1 MVFRQLARHDSMASD
16 LCCVFCYNN
25 AIFRLRLA
33 TLSDRIYRIS
43 FVNQDKIYEI
53 FAKQVYESDLYGF
66 VVVEEIVF
74 GTQSSVVIDPG
85 EERLK
90 TEFEAVKRSFIP
102 IHSVIRI
109 DEVEQPGVSKVHA
122 LDGNSTGNVSPF
134 ARPAKKKD

>member
-1 MVFRQLARHDSMASD
+1 
-16 LCCVFCYNN
+16 
-25 AIFRLRLA
+25 
-33 TLSDRIYRIS
+33 LSDRIYRIA
-43 FVNQDKIYEI
+43 FVNQDKVYEM
-53 FAKQVYESDLYGF
+53 FARQVYESDLYGF

-109 DEVEQPGVSKVHA
+109 DEVEQPGISKIHA
-122 LDGNSTGNVSPF
+122 LDSGNANNVSPF
-134 ARPAKKKD
+134 ARPASTKKKD

>member
-1 MVFRQLARHDSMASD
+1 MSE
-16 LCCVFCYNN
+16 
-25 AIFRLRLA
+25 
-33 TLSDRIYRIS
+33 RIYRIS
-43 FVNQDKIYEI
+43 FVNQDKIYEM
-53 FAKQVYESDLYGF
+53 FARQVYESDLYGF

-109 DEVEQPGVSKVHA
+109 DEVEKTGVSKIHT
-122 LDGNSTGNVSPF
+122 LDNGAAGNVSLF
-134 ARPAKKKD
+134 SRPAGGKKKD

>member
-1 MVFRQLARHDSMASD
+1 MSSERS
-16 LCCVFCYNN
+16 
-25 AIFRLRLA
+25 
-33 TLSDRIYRIS
+33 IYRIS

-53 FAKQVYESDLYGF
+53 FARQVYESDLYGF

-74 GTQSSVVIDPG
+74 GTQSSVVIDPA

-109 DEVEQPGVSKVHA
+109 DEVEHPGISKIHSLEAGGVA
-122 LDGNSTGNVSPF
+122 GNVSPF
-134 ARPAKKKD
+134 TRPAGKKKD

>member
-1 MVFRQLARHDSMASD
+1 
-16 LCCVFCYNN
+16 
-25 AIFRLRLA
+25 
-33 TLSDRIYRIS
+33 LSDRIYRIS
-43 FVNQDKIYEI
+43 FVNQDRIYEI

-90 TEFEAVKRSFIP
+90 TEFDAVKRSFIP

-109 DEVEQPGVSKVHA
+109 DEVEKPGVSKIHA
-122 LDGNSTGNVSPF
+122 MDGSTNTNVSPF
-134 ARPAKKKD
+134 ARPASNKKKD

>member
-1 MVFRQLARHDSMASD
+1 MSER
-16 LCCVFCYNN
+16 
-25 AIFRLRLA
+25 
-33 TLSDRIYRIS
+33 SDRIYRIS
-43 FVNQDKIYEI
+43 FVNQDRIYEI

-74 GTQSSVVIDPG
+74 GTQSSLVIDPG

-109 DEVEQPGVSKVHA
+109 DEVEKTGISKVHA
-122 LDGNSTGNVSPF
+122 LDGNPASNISHFP
-134 ARPAKKKD
+134 RPAGNKKND

>member
-1 MVFRQLARHDSMASD
+1 M
-16 LCCVFCYNN
+16 
-25 AIFRLRLA
+25 
-33 TLSDRIYRIS
+33 SDRIYRIS
-43 FVNQDKIYEI
+43 FVNQDKVYEM

-109 DEVEQPGVSKVHA
+109 DEVENPGVSKIHA
-122 LDGNSTGNVSPF
+122 LDSGSANNVSPF
-134 ARPAKKKD
+134 TRPASTKKKD

>member
-1 MVFRQLARHDSMASD
+1 MS
-16 LCCVFCYNN
+16 
-25 AIFRLRLA
+25 
-33 TLSDRIYRIS
+33 SDRSIYRIS

-53 FAKQVYESDLYGF
+53 FARQVYESDLYGF

-74 GTQSSVVIDPG
+74 GTQSALVIDPA

-109 DEVEQPGVSKVHA
+109 DEVEHPGVSKIHSLEAGGVA
-122 LDGNSTGNVSPF
+122 GNVSPF
-134 ARPAKKKD
+134 ARPAGKKKD

>member
-1 MVFRQLARHDSMASD
+1 MS
-16 LCCVFCYNN
+16 
-25 AIFRLRLA
+25 
-33 TLSDRIYRIS
+33 SDRSIYRIS

-53 FAKQVYESDLYGF
+53 FARQVYESDLYGF

-74 GTQSSVVIDPG
+74 GTQSTLVIDPG

-109 DEVEQPGVSKVHA
+109 DEVEHTGVSKIHSLEGGSVA
-122 LDGNSTGNVSPF
+122 GNVSPF
-134 ARPAKKKD
+134 ARPAGKKKD

>member
-1 MVFRQLARHDSMASD
+1 MS
-16 LCCVFCYNN
+16 N
-25 AIFRLRLA
+25 
-33 TLSDRIYRIS
+33 DRSIYRIS

-74 GTQSSVVIDPG
+74 GTQSTVVIDPG

-109 DEVEQPGVSKVHA
+109 DEVEHTGVSKIHMLESGSV
-122 LDGNSTGNVSPF
+122 TGNVSPF
-134 ARPAKKKD
+134 ARPAGKKKD

>member
-1 MVFRQLARHDSMASD
+1 MFRF
-16 LCCVFCYNN
+16 FCYNY
-25 AIFRLRLA
+25 AIFSGDQKALN
-33 TLSDRIYRIS
+33 SDRIYRIS
-43 FVNQDKIYEI
+43 FINQDKVYEI
-53 FAKQVYESDLYGF
+53 FARQIYESDLYGF

-109 DEVEQPGVSKVHA
+109 DEVEKPGVSKIHA
-122 LDGNSTGNVSPF
+122 MDGSINNVSPF
-134 ARPAKKKD
+134 SRPAGNKKKD